1 VPDAVQVR
9 TILATTPDY
18 SQRALDDLAA
28 NGHAIDDADIERLPP
43 PGTDQIT
50 LTGPLPDRAPSP
62 PLLSVGA
69 GTRNLATAFQISPP
83 DYAELFELFLAPL
96 QRSRRPLG
104 ITRDSA

>member
-9 TILATTPDY
+9 TTLAPTTDY

-50 LTGPLPDRAPSP
+50 LTVPLPDRTPRSP
-62 PLLSVGA
+62 LVSVGT
-69 GTRNLATAFQISPP
+69 GTCDLATASQIST
-83 DYAELFELFLAPL
+83 LAIL
-96 QRSRRPLG
+96 WALRVQRGGAGVGGLLG
-104 ITRDSA
+104 RVEV

>member
-1 VPDAVQVR
+1 MPEAVQVR
-9 TILATTPDY
+9 TILAPTTEY

-43 PGTDQIT
+43 PGTDQMT
-50 LTGPLPDRAPSP
+50 LTGPLPDRTPRSP
-62 PLLSVGA
+62 LVSVGT
-69 GTRNLATAFQISPP
+69 GTCDLATAFQISPP
-83 DYAELFELFLAPL
+83 DYAELLELFLAPL